1 MKGRKRHI
9 VVDTM
14 GLLLAVV
21 VHAADIQ
28 DRDGAKLVLRKLLG
42 RFPRLRLIWA
52 DGAYAGQ
59 LVDWAS
65 ALGGWL
71 IQVVK
76 HAKNLHSFEVLPRR
90 WVVERTFGW
99 LGRNRRLSKDYE
111 ELTESSEAW
120 VHIAMIHLMLKRLR
134 PA

>member
-65 ALGGWL
+65 AF
-71 IQVVK
+71 
-76 HAKNLHSFEVLPRR
+76 HAQKAQTCLNLL
-90 WVVERTFGW
+90 
-99 LGRNRRLSKDYE
+99 
-111 ELTESSEAW
+111 
-120 VHIAMIHLMLKRLR
+120 
-134 PA
+134 